1 MHYLISLKH
10 RLIHIYPRPYW
21 LIIPSYHLIFQV
33 NELIIDT
40 IDTVRQRYLLEKLVL
55 NDKPILF
62 VGPTGTG
69 KSAITNNFLF
79 QLPRDKFIVSN
90 VNFSARTTSNQTQ
103 DFIFSKLERSVSIWE
118 VIRLTFTRVAAP
130 SSRDLS
136 GESCQN
142 THDYKI
148 KNIQV
153 TKDSNYVRHLCF
165 LEIMTW
171 WI

>member
-1 MHYLISLKH
+1 
-10 RLIHIYPRPYW
+10 
-21 LIIPSYHLIFQV
+21 V

-103 DFIFSKLERSVSIWE
+103 DFIFSKLERSVSI
-118 VIRLTFTRVAAP
+118 
-130 SSRDLS
+130 
-136 GESCQN
+136 
-142 THDYKI
+142 
-148 KNIQV
+148 
-153 TKDSNYVRHLCF
+153 
-165 LEIMTW
+165 
-171 WI
+171 